1 MKSFTISAVVLA
13 CVGGVLGS
21 DMRIDFPLFVRAP
34 APAAASAAA
43 GTATN
48 LQVILL
54 LFSHQDECRRLTRVD
69 IHRCSRRHRSR
80 SRMIPSHSRPPKRRR
95 KQKDE
100 TNRSKITQTGDA
112 KTPFAVDGSTFT
124 DFATAA
130 TRSCNNQHNSC
141 AQAANAGDN
150 KSLTV
155 GQCDTQQTAC
165 EAAAASAAP
174 AVTST
179 TTSSAEPTLKSADAD
194 FFYFC
199 DP

>member
-1 MKSFTISAVVLA
+1 M
-13 CVGGVLGS
+13 
-21 DMRIDFPLFVRAP
+21 RAP

-48 LQVILL
+48 LQTFTGALGGIAA
-54 LFSHQDECRRLTRVD
+54 D
-69 IHRCSRRHRSR
+69 
-80 SRMIPSHSRPPKRRR
+80 P
-95 KQKDE
+95 
-100 TNRSKITQTGDA
+100 ITQTGNA
-112 KTPFAVDGSTFT
+112 KTPFAVDGDTFT

-155 GQCDTQQTAC
+155 GQCDTQQTNC
-165 EAAAASAAP
+165 EAAAASAASAAP
-174 AVTST
+174 AVSST